1 MRNMKLII
9 IVLAMVIC
17 AFSVDCQAGELS
29 GIGGDGNPYTAQ
41 WTGADTLR
49 PTAVYAEFNGQP
61 FIHFTLNDTAWPS
74 AGWGIE
80 QGSWSATCADGGSLS
95 GIGGDG
101 NRYTAQWTGAGT
113 LRPTAVYAE
122 YIGQPFIHFTL
133 NDTAWPSA
141 EWGIAQG
148 SWSITC
154 GPLPTGELSGIGG
167 DGNRYTA
174 QWTGSGKLRPTAV
187 YAEYIGQP
195 FIHFT
200 LDDIAWPSAEWGIAQ
215 GSWSVTCATGG
226 RLSGIG
232 GDGNRYTER
241 WTGTG
246 TLRPTAVYAE
256 FNGQPFIHFTLNDAA
271 WPSAGWGI
279 EQGSWSL
286 ICMSTN

>member
-133 NDTAWPSA
+133 
-141 EWGIAQG
+141 
-148 SWSITC
+148 
-154 GPLPTGELSGIGG
+154 
-167 DGNRYTA
+167 
-174 QWTGSGKLRPTAV
+174 
-187 YAEYIGQP
+187 
-195 FIHFT
+195 
-200 LDDIAWPSAEWGIAQ
+200 DDIAWPSAEWGIAQ